1 MRPSAKITLGGGV
14 NVLTDSNIDD
24 YVDFPDFIKDK
35 YKTGII
41 SRTHFS
47 DLLRLELLARYGGVW
62 IDSTVLLTAKMPE
75 YIVKAPLFV
84 YQAPWGAPGKAQ
96 ISNWLIASH
105 PGNGIIIR
113 TRELLYE
120 YWKRNNSLKHYFIF
134 HILFQVAVDTDPEL
148 QRQWRE
154 VPYFNNASPHCMQRD
169 LFQPYSAERW
179 EQLKLMSPIHK
190 LTYKV
195 KPEQEALEDTF
206 YKYILLN
213 DVDEL

>member
-1 MRPSAKITLGGGV
+1 MGGV

-35 YKTGII
+35 YKKGII

-62 IDSTVLLTAKMPE
+62 IDSTVLLNGRLPE
-75 YIVKAPLFV
+75 FIVRTPIFLF
-84 YQAPWGAPGKAQ
+84 QSPFAAPGLART
-96 ISNWLIASH
+96 SNWFIAAL
-105 PGNGIIIR
+105 PGNDIIIR
-113 TRELLYE
+113 TRELLYA
-120 YWKRNNSLKHYFIF
+120 YWKREDVLKNYFIF

-148 QRQWRE
+148 QRQWQE

-206 YKYILLN
+206 YKHILLN